1 MVQAPGAMI
10 AGAREDSRQLAV
22 KSVISQVSRQ
32 SSQSS
37 VGILIQDYL
46 NSKL

>member
-22 KSVISQVSRQ
+22 GSPSLRYGEQ
-32 SSQSS
+32 SGVAESNEQ
-37 VGILIQDYL
+37 
-46 NSKL
+46 